1 MFGFSEEQITEFA
14 TSYDDF
20 LVLKRKF
27 QANAG

>member
-1 MFGFSEEQITEFA
+1 VTTDPANKVTEFA
-14 TSYDDF
+14 TTYEDF